1 MWIRRIT
8 AFAMGAILL
17 AGVVWLGLKT
27 TSDAAFVV
35 WFGLASAILAPTGI
49 AMIGYAVT
57 GGQREVLQRLSK
69 VPEIDKLISEAKTQE
84 ERIQLLEEE
93 RSRLLEA
100 VQLETRRQT
109 LLTRKAS
116 LEDEGT
122 RVLDALVAVE
132 DELRSLEVD
141 IEASTVKEEIE
152 RLNERLRARQRGDI
166 VVRLGDTYVEVS
178 RDLVRSLPLFPGIFT
193 EGMLRFTEA
202 LAEGIIRLPEYV
214 SEAMM
219 RLSTM
224 LVDLLERI
232 ISVIRRR

>member
-8 AFAMGAILL
+8 VFAMGAILL
-17 AGVVWLGLKT
+17 AGVVWLGLKS
-27 TSDAAFVV
+27 TSDTTFVV

-49 AMIGYAVT
+49 AMIGYAIT

-93 RSRLLEA
+93 RSRVLEA

-116 LEDEGT
+116 LEDEGI
-122 RVLDALVAVE
+122 RVLEALEAVE

-141 IEASTVKEEIE
+141 IEASTVKEEIQ

-193 EGMLRFTEA
+193 EVMLRFTEA
-202 LAEGIIRLPEYV
+202 LAEDIIRLPEYV
-214 SEAMM
+214 
-219 RLSTM
+219 
-224 LVDLLERI
+224 
-232 ISVIRRR
+232 

>member
-1 MWIRRIT
+1 MWLKRII
-8 AFAMGAILL
+8 AFAIGGAFL

-49 AMIGYAVT
+49 TMITYAIT

-69 VPEIDKLISEAKTQE
+69 IPEIDRLISEARTQE

-122 RVLDALVAVE
+122 RVLDALEAVE
-132 DELRSLEVD
+132 GELRNLEVD

-152 RLNERLRARQRGDI
+152 RLNERLRARQQGDI
-166 VVRLGDTYVEVS
+166 IVRLGDTYVSVG
-178 RDLVRSLPLFPGIFT
+178 RDLVRSFPFLPEI
-193 EGMLRFTEA
+193 
-202 LAEGIIRLPEYV
+202 LAEGMVRFAAVLAEGMVRLPVYV
-214 SEAMM
+214 SEAAT
-219 RLSTM
+219 RFSTM
-224 LVDLLERI
+224 LIDFLERI
-232 ISVIRRR
+232 TGGRRRR